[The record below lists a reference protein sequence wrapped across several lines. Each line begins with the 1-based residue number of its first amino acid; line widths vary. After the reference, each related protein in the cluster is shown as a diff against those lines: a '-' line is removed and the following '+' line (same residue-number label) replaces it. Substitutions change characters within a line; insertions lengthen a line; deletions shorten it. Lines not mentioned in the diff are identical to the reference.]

1 MVEEE
6 FTSSER
12 QTTENRNTTVNNPNE
27 CFQNSLGAV
36 CQGTTTEGTWSYQ
49 ERTKHFNI
57 LELIAVK
64 LAILTI
70 TKGKSVTAIHL
81 QIDNMT
87 ALSYL
92 VKMGGTRSPELLQVA
107 KEIWDYLL
115 ANGIAVTAEYLPSSL
130 NIQADW
136 QSRNHR
142 DSSDWKLNPKIFSQI
157 VKIRG
162 IPQIDLFAS
171 RLNHQ
176 LPKYMSWHPDPGSCA
191 VDSLQH
197 SWRNLYGY
205 AFPPFCLIGK
215 VLAKVRKDQSLLFIV
230 TPAWQTQPWY
240 AALLAMSVQH
250 PIILPNLTT
259 LLQGSQGGKHPL
271 QAGNQLQL
279 VAWKVSGKLWKV
291 REYQNSLPHLS
302 QIPEGQGQYLIT
314 NRPGE
319 SGLAGA
325 VNGRL
330 IPLQV
335 I

>member
-1 MVEEE
+1 M
-6 FTSSER
+6 
-12 QTTENRNTTVNNPNE
+12 
-27 CFQNSLGAV
+27 
-36 CQGTTTEGTWSYQ
+36 
-49 ERTKHFNI
+49 
-57 LELIAVK
+57 K
-64 LAILTI
+64 LAILTF

-142 DSSDWKLNPKIFSQI
+142 DSSNWKLNPKIFSQI

-171 RLNHQ
+171 RLNNQ

-197 SWRNLYGY
+197 SWRNLYEY
-205 AFPPFCLIGK
+205 VFPPFCLIGK
-215 VLAKVRKDQSLLFIV
+215 VLAKVRKDQSLLLIV
-230 TPAWQTQPWY
+230 TPTWQTQPWY

-250 PIILPNLTT
+250 YSVLRSKST
-259 LLQGSQGGKHPL
+259 LCRKATSYNWWHGKF
-271 QAGNQLQL
+271 Q
-279 VAWKVSGKLWKV
+279 
-291 REYQNSLPHLS
+291 
-302 QIPEGQGQYLIT
+302 
-314 NRPGE
+314 E
-319 SGLAGA
+319 SF
-325 VNGRL
+325 GR
-330 IPLQV
+330 
-335 I
+335 